1 MSPRAAWRLESL
13 GFENVCDYVAGK
25 QDWLAYGLPIEGHL
39 AQAVTIGKLVHPD
52 VPVCRLDEKLS
63 DLAQRLGPTSWSE
76 CVVVNEPGIVL
87 GLMRKSMWE
96 GAASETTAEQV
107 MEPAPITF
115 RPYARGD
122 ELVPYMQ
129 QKKMKTALVTTAD
142 GKLVGLLR
150 RKDVEN
156 APD

>member
-25 QDWLAYGLPIEGHL
+25 QDWLAYGLPIEGEL
-39 AQAVTIGKLVHPD
+39 AQAVTAGKLVHPD

-63 DLAQRLGPTSWSE
+63 ELEQRLGPTRWSE

-87 GLMRKSMWE
+87 GLLRKSMWE
-96 GAASETTAEQV
+96 GAAGETTAEQV
-107 MEPAPITF
+107 MERAPITF
-115 RPYARGD
+115 RPYARRD
-122 ELVPYMQ
+122 ELVPYLQ
-129 QKKMKTALVTTAD
+129 QKKLKTALVTTAD

-150 RKDVEN
+150 RKDIKN

>member
-1 MSPRAAWRLESL
+1 
-13 GFENVCDYVAGK
+13 
-25 QDWLAYGLPIEGHL
+25 L
-39 AQAVTIGKLVHPD
+39 AQAVTVGKLVHAD

-63 DLAQRLGPTSWSE
+63 ELEQRLAPTRWSE
-76 CVVVNEPGIVL
+76 CVVANEPGIVL
-87 GLMRKSMWE
+87 GLVRKSMWE
-96 GAASETTAEQV
+96 GAATETTAEQV

-115 RPYARGD
+115 RPYVRRD
-122 ELVPYMQ
+122 ELVPHMQ

-156 APD
+156 A